1 MASDLFRHCILCGKK
16 WWTLDSFVTDPKIT
30 LVGLQAVPSKPA
42 VSVMV
47 FLHKGCGSISVK
59 TSVLK
64 DLMGM
69 TAPGQE
75 ATAENEPCDGCYR
88 NLEELA
94 ACEKP
99 CVIAPDRRLT
109 LELQKRTRRGG

>member
-1 MASDLFRHCILCGKK
+1 MDSEIFRHCILCGKK
-16 WWTLDSFVTDPKIT
+16 WRTLDGFITDPKVT
-30 LVGLQAVPSKPA
+30 LVGLQAVPSRPA

-59 TSVLK
+59 TSVLR

-69 TAPGQE
+69 TDPE
-75 ATAENEPCDGCYR
+75 ATPENEPCDGCYR

-94 ACEKP
+94 ACQKP

-109 LELQKRTRRGG
+109 LQLQRRMRRGA

>member
-1 MASDLFRHCILCGKK
+1 MDSDFFRHCILCGKK
-16 WWTLDSFVTDPKIT
+16 WWTLDSFVADPKIT
-30 LVGLQAVPSKPA
+30 LVGLQAVPSRPA
-42 VSVMV
+42 ASVMV

-69 TAPGQE
+69 TDLE
-75 ATAENEPCDGCYR
+75 AKLENEPCDGCYR

-99 CVIAPDRRLT
+99 CVIAADRRLT
-109 LELQKRTRRGG
+109 LELQKKTSRGG